1 MDAINVRPAG
11 RLGQHDTGVS
21 MTAGDIEGFLGSL
34 LVKGRAPE
42 TVERY
47 RRSLER
53 LAEVLPEDG
62 MIRRDT
68 LEQCREALLANGC
81 APRTANLYISVAN
94 NYVAYMGHREYQF
107 RDTLRAEEKPQPEM
121 NRGEYRHLLQVA
133 KLLGREK
140 VYLLVKVFAG
150 ADLPV
155 QELEKVTVEAAKA
168 GYVTIGEGK
177 NRRNIHLPR
186 CLCDE
191 LLAYADRNGLY
202 TGPLF
207 LTKEGTPM
215 DRTYVTSSIR
225 DLCAVASVPVE
236 KGNPRCLRRLYL
248 AGRKAIEDNVALL
261 VEQALER
268 QLEEEQLTV
277 GWSAAI

>member
-1 MDAINVRPAG
+1 MDTMDIRPAG
-11 RLGQHDTGVS
+11 RLGQHDIGVS
-21 MTAGDIEGFLGSL
+21 MTAGDVEGFLGSL

-53 LAEVLPEDG
+53 LSEVLPEDG
-62 MIRRDT
+62 CIRRDT
-68 LEQCREALLANGC
+68 LEQCREALLEKGC
-81 APRTANLYISVAN
+81 APRTANLIVSVAN
-94 NYVAYMGHREYQF
+94 TYVAYMGHREYQL
-107 RDTLRAEEKPQPEM
+107 RDTLQAEEKVQPELT
-121 NRGEYRHLLQVA
+121 RSEYRHMLQVA

-155 QELEKVTVEAAKA
+155 QELEKVTVEAAKL
-168 GYVTIGEGK
+168 GQVTVGEGK
-177 NRRNIHLPR
+177 SKRNIHLPR
-186 CLCDE
+186 CLCQE

-207 LTKEGTPM
+207 LGRGGEPM
-215 DRTYVTSSIR
+215 SRVSVTTAIR
-225 DLCAVASVPVE
+225 DLCVLAQVPVE
-236 KGNPRCLRRLYL
+236 KGNPRCLRRLYQEN
-248 AGRKAIEDNVALL
+248 RKAVEDNIALL
-261 VEQALER
+261 VDQALER

-277 GWSAAI
+277 GWVV

>member
-1 MDAINVRPAG
+1 MGTMDIRPAG

-21 MTAGDIEGFLGSL
+21 MTAADIEEFLEDL

-53 LAEVLPEDG
+53 LGSVLPEDG

-68 LEQCREALLANGC
+68 LEQCREALLKNGC

-94 NYVAYMGHREYQF
+94 TYVAYMGHREYQF
-107 RDTLRAEEKPQPEM
+107 RDTLLAEEKPQPEM
-121 NRGEYRHLLQVA
+121 SRGEYRHLLQVA

-140 VYLLVKVFAG
+140 VYLLVKLFAG
-150 ADLPV
+150 TDLPV

-168 GYVTIGEGK
+168 GYVTIGEGR
-177 NRRNIHLPR
+177 NRKNIHLPR
-186 CLCDE
+186 CLCGE

-207 LTKEGTPM
+207 LARGGEPLS
-215 DRTYVTSSIR
+215 RVSVTTAIR
-225 DLCAVASVPVE
+225 ELCVLAQVPVE
-236 KGNPRCLRRLYL
+236 KGNPRCLRRLYQEN
-248 AGRKAIEDNVALL
+248 RKAVEDNIALL
-261 VEQALER
+261 VDQALER

-277 GWSAAI
+277 AWNA

>member
-1 MDAINVRPAG
+1 
-11 RLGQHDTGVS
+11 

-47 RRSLER
+47 RRGLER

-62 MIRRDT
+62 YIRRGT
-68 LEQCREALLANGC
+68 LEQCREALLQNGC
-81 APRTANLYISVAN
+81 APRTANLTISVAN
-94 NYVAYMGHREYQF
+94 TYVAYMGRREYQF
-107 RDTLRAEEKPQPEM
+107 RDTLQAEEKPQPEM
-121 NRGEYRHLLQVA
+121 TRAEYRHLLQVA

-168 GYVTIGEGK
+168 GYVTVGEGK
-177 NRRNIHLPR
+177 NRKNVRLPK
-186 CLCDE
+186 CLCQE

-207 LTKEGTPM
+207 LARGGEPM
-215 DRTYVTSSIR
+215 SRVSVTTAIR
-225 DLCAVASVPVE
+225 DLCVLAQVPVE
-236 KGNPRCLRRLYL
+236 KGNPRCLRRLYQEN
-248 AGRKAIEDNVALL
+248 RKAVEDNIALL
-261 VEQALER
+261 VDQALER

-277 GWSAAI
+277 GWEAAI